1 MTQLAISIYLVHNF
15 FVNEIGDIFYFS
27 DNQIT
32 MSLQSHFVSVVKIID
47 INQAVRIGLTCY
59 LFGLSPGKQ
68 VRFPK
73 LQLPLLCTVFFI
85 RHGEKQCFSGIFNQ
99 YVQPKF
105 TLQYISS
112 HPGFLFL
119 LTICKQWRTPTV
131 FIYLSNKIN
140 KKITCYSIIETC
152 RSCSIKFKINQVF

>member
-1 MTQLAISIYLVHNF
+1 MFNF

-47 INQAVRIGLTCY
+47 INQAVRIGLSCY

-73 LQLPLLCTVFFI
+73 L
-85 RHGEKQCFSGIFNQ
+85 
-99 YVQPKF
+99 
-105 TLQYISS
+105 
-112 HPGFLFL
+112 
-119 LTICKQWRTPTV
+119 
-131 FIYLSNKIN
+131 
-140 KKITCYSIIETC
+140 
-152 RSCSIKFKINQVF
+152 